1 MAVSHTSRDD
11 TGNVDGGVLLLAP
24 HDVEAQALICF
35 GQLHY
40 SGMCVALAGCEGS
53 HCGLGERKHWEVR
66 AIAWLGAGA
75 GGGGGRRVR
84 GEDLG
89 QGEQFGSDCFP
100 HTGDTCHSSNK
111 LATVMSLS

>member
-40 SGMCVALAGCEGS
+40 PGMCVALAGCEGS
-53 HCGLGERKHWEVR
+53 HCGLGEEK
-66 AIAWLGAGA
+66 ALGDEGRSMA
-75 GGGGGRRVR
+75 GGRGGRRVR

-89 QGEQFGSDCFP
+89 QGEQFGSDRFP

-111 LATVMSLS
+111 LAL